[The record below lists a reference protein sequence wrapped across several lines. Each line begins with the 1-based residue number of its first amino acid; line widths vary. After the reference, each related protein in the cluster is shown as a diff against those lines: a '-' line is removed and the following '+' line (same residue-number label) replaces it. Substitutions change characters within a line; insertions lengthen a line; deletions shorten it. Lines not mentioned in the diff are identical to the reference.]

1 MWYERSLF
9 FSKHYFKLLCFYQ
22 RIIEI
27 ISEQKITKMWVWKM
41 SRAPLMTVI
50 AADIKMTL
58 ANINHILPQWCLCG
72 IQEKW
77 KMMIINIII
86 SNSSSQKVAIARWTI
101 KSRQPSN
108 SLVPI
113 ALLSSF
119 ITLPNHKRFWAT
131 QSKTIMLS
139 GNWTTMG
146 CKGGHIWGT
155 LRAVEKMR
163 WKNIA
168 YQFQNQCKCAV
179 FVQNTLWHSQ
189 YWVWNGFP

>member
-1 MWYERSLF
+1 
-9 FSKHYFKLLCFYQ
+9 
-22 RIIEI
+22 
-27 ISEQKITKMWVWKM
+27 MWVWKM

-77 KMMIINIII
+77 KMIIINIII
-86 SNSSSQKVAIARWTI
+86 SNSSSQKVAGARWTI
-101 KSRQPSN
+101 KSRQPSY

-119 ITLPNHKRFWAT
+119 FTLPNHKRFWANRR
-131 QSKTIMLS
+131 KTIMLS
-139 GNWTTMG
+139 VNCTTMG

-155 LRAVEKMR
+155 LRSVEKMR

-179 FVQNTLWHSQ
+179 LVQNTLWHSQ

>member
-1 MWYERSLF
+1 MWYERSLL

-72 IQEKW
+72 IQERW

-86 SNSSSQKVAIARWTI
+86 SNSSSKKVAITRWTI
-101 KSRQPSN
+101 KTKQPN
-108 SLVPI
+108 DSLVPI
-113 ALLSSF
+113 TLLSSL
-119 ITLPNHKRFWAT
+119 ITLPNHKKIW
-131 QSKTIMLS
+131 SKQRKTMMLS
-139 GNWTTMG
+139 VNCTTIG
-146 CKGGHIWGT
+146 CKEAI
-155 LRAVEKMR
+155 
-163 WKNIA
+163 
-168 YQFQNQCKCAV
+168 F
-179 FVQNTLWHSQ
+179 
-189 YWVWNGFP
+189 

>member
-1 MWYERSLF
+1 MWYERSLL

-27 ISEQKITKMWVWKM
+27 ISEQKITEMWVWKM

-77 KMMIINIII
+77 KMMIFNIII
-86 SNSSSQKVAIARWTI
+86 SNSSSQKVASARWTI
-101 KSRQPSN
+101 KSRQPSY

-119 ITLPNHKRFWAT
+119 ITLPNHKRFWANRR
-131 QSKTIMLS
+131 KTIMLS
-139 GNWTTMG
+139 VNCTTIG
-146 CKGGHIWGT
+146 CKGVIFEEHLVQ
-155 LRAVEKMR
+155 LR
-163 WKNIA
+163 
-168 YQFQNQCKCAV
+168 KCAEKIIA
-179 FVQNTLWHSQ
+179 
-189 YWVWNGFP
+189 